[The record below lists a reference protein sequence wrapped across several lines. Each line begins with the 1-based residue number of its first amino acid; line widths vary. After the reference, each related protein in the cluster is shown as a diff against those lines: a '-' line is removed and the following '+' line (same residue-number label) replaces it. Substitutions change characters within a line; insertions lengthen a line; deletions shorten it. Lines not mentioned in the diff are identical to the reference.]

1 MSVNLYHKYVT
12 EDVYTICEA
21 YHCYVLE
28 YSIYI
33 RTPELSWMV
42 SLSK

>member
-33 RTPELSWMV
+33 YKNPWIKLYG
-42 SLSK
+42 